1 MAQDDDP
8 FANPDFSDHTVIKPI
23 PGGRRTELHTP
34 SDQPKPRA
42 SGGPLKL
49 HHLGHLNPLEHAASG
64 LLALLTRL
72 STFPDQVDTGN
83 LHELMTNEIH
93 QFQKQAL
100 TDGIDQKTVYK
111 ARYVLCTAI
120 DEAVLNTPWGSDS
133 GWAQKSLLS
142 SFHQEVSGGERFFTM
157 LKELAEIP
165 TRNRELLELMYLCLS
180 LGFEGRYRVAKG
192 GKDKLLAIR
201 EWLYQLLDN
210 VGETVEHT
218 LSPHWQG
225 VKDIQNPVIRAVPL
239 WVLGAVAIA
248 LLTLLFSLLLNNLNQ
263 QSDPVYAAIQ
273 QMQPPNYLA
282 APPRTTQPIVTPRK
296 QPSLR
301 QLLSSEI
308 KQNKLQ
314 VTAQSGLSKVII
326 PGDRLFRSGSATIN
340 SSVIPLLQHI
350 TAQLNK
356 LPGSIRVIGHSDSDP
371 IHNARFPSN
380 WALSKSRADAVAAI
394 FRQNLNNPERLS
406 TEGRADLEPVDSNE
420 TRAGKAKNRRVEV
433 ILIK

>member
-1 MAQDDDP
+1 MDTDDP
-8 FANPDFSDHTVIKPI
+8 FANPDSSDHTVIKPI
-23 PGGRRTELHTP
+23 PGGRRADFHKP

-42 SGGPLKL
+42 SGGPVKL

-72 STFPDQVDTGN
+72 SSFPDQVDTGD

-100 TDGIDQKTVYK
+100 ADGIDQKIVFT
-111 ARYVLCTAI
+111 ARYILCTAI

-133 GWAQKSLLS
+133 DWAQKSLLS
-142 SFHQEVSGGERFFTM
+142 SFHQEVSGGERFFSM
-157 LKELAEIP
+157 LKDLSEIP

-180 LGFEGRYRVAKG
+180 LGFEGRYRFAEG
-192 GKDKLLAIR
+192 GKDKLPAIR
-201 EWLYQLLDN
+201 EWLYQQLDK
-210 VGETVEHT
+210 VGEPVEHT
-218 LSPHWQG
+218 LSPHWHG
-225 VKDIQNPVIRAVPL
+225 VRDVQNPVIRAIPL
-239 WVLGAVAIA
+239 WVLGTVAIA
-248 LLTLLFSLLLNNLNQ
+248 LLTLLFSLLLSSLNQ
-263 QSDPVYAAIQ
+263 QSDPIYAAIHK
-273 QMQPPNYLA
+273 MQPPNYLA
-282 APPRTTQPIVTPRK
+282 TAPRTSPPIATPKK
-296 QPSLR
+296 QTSLS
-301 QLLSSEI
+301 QLLASEI
-308 KQNKLQ
+308 TQNKIQ
-314 VTAQSGLSKVII
+314 VTGQSGLNKVVI

-340 SSVIPLLQHI
+340 SKVIPLLQQI

-356 LPGSIRVIGHSDSDP
+356 LPGSIQIIGHSDSDP

-394 FRQNLNNPERLS
+394 VRQNLDKSTRLS
-406 TEGRADLEPVDSNE
+406 TEGRADLEPVATNE

>member
-1 MAQDDDP
+1 MDPDDP
-8 FANPDFSDHTVIKPI
+8 FANPDFSDRTVVKPI
-23 PGGRRTELHTP
+23 PGGRRADFRKP
-34 SDQPKPRA
+34 SDQPKPPA
-42 SGGPLKL
+42 SDGPVKL
-49 HHLGHLNPLEHAASG
+49 HHLGHLNPLEHAAST

-72 STFPDQVDTGN
+72 SSFPDQVDTGK
-83 LHELMTNEIH
+83 LHELMTHEIH

-100 TDGIDQKTVYK
+100 TEGIDQKTVYT

-133 GWAQKSLLS
+133 GWAQNSLLS
-142 SFHQEVSGGERFFTM
+142 SFHQEVSGGERFFSM
-157 LKELAEIP
+157 LKELSETP

-201 EWLYQLLDN
+201 EWLYQQLDKA
-210 VGETVEHT
+210 GEPVEHT

-225 VKDIQNPVIRAVPL
+225 VRDIQNPVIRAIPL

-248 LLTLLFSLLLNNLNQ
+248 LLTLLFSLLLTSLNQ
-263 QSDPVYAAIQ
+263 QSDPVYAAIHK
-273 QMQPPNYLA
+273 MQPPNYIATPPRPSPPIATPKKQPILSQLLA
-282 APPRTTQPIVTPRK
+282 A
-296 QPSLR
+296 
-301 QLLSSEI
+301 EI
-308 KQNKLQ
+308 KQKKIQ
-314 VTAQSGLSKVII
+314 VKEQSGLNKVVI

-340 SSVIPLLQHI
+340 SSVIPLLQQI

-356 LPGSIRVIGHSDSDP
+356 LPGSIRIIGHSDSDP
-371 IHNARFPSN
+371 IHTARFPSN

-394 FRQNLNNPERLS
+394 VRQNLNDPKRLS
-406 TEGRADLEPVDSNE
+406 TEGRAELEPVASNE

>member
-1 MAQDDDP
+1 MDPDDP
-8 FANPDFSDHTVIKPI
+8 FANPEFSDHTVVKPI
-23 PGGRRTELHTP
+23 PGGRRKDLHKP
-34 SDQPKPRA
+34 SDQPRPRA
-42 SGGPLKL
+42 SEGPVKL

-72 STFPDQVDTGN
+72 STFPDQVDTAD
-83 LHELMTNEIH
+83 LHALMTHEIH

-100 TDGIDQKTVYK
+100 ADGIDQKTVHT

-142 SFHQEVSGGERFFTM
+142 NFHQEVSGGERFFSI
-157 LKELAEIP
+157 LKDLAEVP

-180 LGFEGRYRVAKG
+180 LGFEGRYRVARG

-201 EWLYQLLDN
+201 EWLYQQLDK
-210 VGETVEHT
+210 VREPVEHT

-225 VKDIQNPVIRAVPL
+225 VRDIQNPVIRVIPL
-239 WVLGAVAIA
+239 WVLGAVAIG
-248 LLTLLFSLLLNNLNQ
+248 LLTLLYSLLLSSLNQ
-263 QSDPVYAAIQ
+263 QSDPVYAAIHR
-273 QMQPPNYLA
+273 MQPPTYLA
-282 APPRTTQPIVTPRK
+282 AQPRTSLAIATPSK
-296 QPSLR
+296 QPSLS
-301 QLLSSEI
+301 QLLTSEI
-308 KQNKLQ
+308 KQNQ
-314 VTAQSGLSKVII
+314 VQVAEQSGLSKVVI
-326 PGDRLFRSGSATIN
+326 PGDRLFRSGSATVN
-340 SSVIPLLQHI
+340 SSVLPLLQKI
-350 TAQLNK
+350 TAQLNN
-356 LPGSIRVIGHSDSDP
+356 LPGSIHIIGHSDSDP

-394 FRQNLNNPERLS
+394 VRQNLNNPGRLS
-406 TEGRADLEPVDSNE
+406 TEGRADLEPVASNE

>member
-1 MAQDDDP
+1 MDTDDP
-8 FANPDFSDHTVIKPI
+8 FANPDFSDHTVVKPI
-23 PGGRRTELHTP
+23 PGGRRTDIHKP

-42 SGGPLKL
+42 SDGPVKL

-72 STFPDQVDTGN
+72 SSFPDQVDTGD
-83 LHELMTNEIH
+83 LHELITNEIH

-100 TDGIDQKTVYK
+100 TDGIDQKTVYT

-142 SFHQEVSGGERFFTM
+142 SFHQEVSGGERFFSM
-157 LKELAEIP
+157 LKDLAEIP

-201 EWLYQLLDN
+201 EWLYQQLDKI
-210 VGETVEHT
+210 GEPVEHT
-218 LSPHWQG
+218 LSPHWHG
-225 VKDIQNPVIRAVPL
+225 VRDVQNPVIRAIPL

-248 LLTLLFSLLLNNLNQ
+248 LLTLLFSLLLNSLNQ
-263 QSDPVYAAIQ
+263 QSDPVYAAIHK
-273 QMQPPNYLA
+273 MQPPNYLA
-282 APPRTTQPIVTPRK
+282 TPPRTSPPIATPRK
-296 QPSLR
+296 QPSLS
-301 QLLSSEI
+301 QLLASET
-308 KQNKLQ
+308 KQNKIQ
-314 VTAQSGLSKVII
+314 VTGQSGLSKVVI

-340 SSVIPLLQHI
+340 SSVIPLLQQI

-356 LPGSIRVIGHSDSDP
+356 LPGSIRIIGHSDSDP

-394 FRQNLNNPERLS
+394 VRQNLDYPTRLS
-406 TEGRADLEPVDSNE
+406 TEGRADLEPVASNE

>member
-1 MAQDDDP
+1 MDTDDP
-8 FANPDFSDHTVIKPI
+8 FANPDFSDRTIVKPI
-23 PGGRRTELHTP
+23 PGGRRTNLHKP
-34 SDQPKPRA
+34 SDQPKPKA
-42 SGGPLKL
+42 SGGPVKL
-49 HHLGHLNPLEHAASG
+49 HHLGLLNPLEHAASG

-72 STFPDQVDTGN
+72 STFPDQVDTSD

-93 QFQKQAL
+93 RFQKQAL

-133 GWAQKSLLS
+133 SWAQKSLLS
-142 SFHQEVSGGERFFTM
+142 SFHQEVSGGVRFFSM
-157 LKELAEIP
+157 LKDLSEVP

-192 GKDKLLAIR
+192 GKDKLRAIR
-201 EWLYQLLDN
+201 EWLYQQLDK
-210 VGETVEHT
+210 VGEPVEQT

-225 VKDIQNPVIRAVPL
+225 VRDVQNPVIRAIPL

-248 LLTLLFSLLLNNLNQ
+248 LLTLLFSALLNSLNQ
-263 QSDPVYAAIQ
+263 QSDPVYAAIHK
-273 QMQPPNYLA
+273 MQPPNYLTTPA
-282 APPRTTQPIVTPRK
+282 RTIQPIAKPQK
-296 QPSLR
+296 QLSLS
-301 QLLSSEI
+301 QLLTPEV
-308 KQNKLQ
+308 KQNKIQ
-314 VTAQSGLSKVII
+314 VTGQSGLSKVII

-340 SSVIPLLQHI
+340 SSVIPLLQQI

-356 LPGSIRVIGHSDSDP
+356 LPGSIRIIGHSDSDP

-394 FRQNLNNPERLS
+394 VRQNLKNPTRLS
-406 TEGRADLEPVDSNE
+406 TEGRADLEPVASNE